1 MIRRSGV
8 LPLLIIT
15 FSAFAAVAIAA
26 PSAPGP
32 AGSIVVSV
40 VTAPPS
46 PTPIATAMPARVL
59 PAATIAPA
67 VAPAATVVPIAT
79 AAPAIVLPQPVRGPY
94 VGADGALH
102 YPVDGPAE
110 PQLACVPLFICDV
123 TLEPN
128 ESLLNIAT
136 GDSSRWLIAAAQ
148 SGPGGNTPHVLI
160 KPTSLGLRTNLII
173 TTTRRVYYLR
183 LNSASTTPYSRLTY
197 FYPDDE
203 AAAAAAAVE
212 AARLAELSRQ
222 AELPLQ
228 PNGPLDT
235 SYRMWG
241 DSAFL
246 PFRVYA
252 DSQHTFIEYA
262 KLPTD
267 LPALFQV
274 SSAGDDQIVNYR
286 VKDNLFIVDGTPPAI
301 DLVLNA
307 GSGRGGRGER
317 RGHIRHQSGGR

>member
-1 MIRRSGV
+1 MMLRPFRV
-8 LPLLIIT
+8 LPVLAAT
-15 FSAFAAVAIAA
+15 FGTFGVAAIAA
-26 PSAPGP
+26 PNAPGP
-32 AGSIVVSV
+32 VGSIVVSV
-40 VTAPPS
+40 VTA
-46 PTPIATAMPARVL
+46 
-59 PAATIAPA
+59 APA
-67 VAPAATVVPIAT
+67 PPPPPTAIPASTLAPAAAT
-79 AAPAIVLPQPVRGPY
+79 TAPASAPAYVLPQPVRGPY

-123 TLEPN
+123 TLESN
-128 ESLLNIAT
+128 ESILNIAT

-183 LNSASTTPYSRLTY
+183 LSSASTTPYSRLSY

-212 AARLAELSRQ
+212 AAHLADLSRA
-222 AELPLQ
+222 AEQPLQ
-228 PNGPLDT
+228 PGTPLDT

-241 DSAFL
+241 DSSFL
-246 PFRVYA
+246 PYRVYA
-252 DSQHTFIEYA
+252 DPVHTFIEYA

-267 LPALFQV
+267 LPVAFEV
-274 SSAGDDQIVNYR
+274 SSAGNDQIVNYR
-286 VKDNLFIVDGTPPAI
+286 VKDTLFIIDGTPRQI

-307 GSGRGGRGER
+307 GTGHAGNGER
-317 RGHIRHQSGGR
+317 RVHIRHL